1 MSVIQVPISTH
12 VSATEKGN
20 KVVSIP
26 GPAKVC
32 PSTSPRLCTLLR
44 RITNREMS
52 TAKAIKVRKAAR
64 KERIVA
70 SMASMPCEESEN
82 RRAIKVPTAATV
94 RNSVSAGMRASR

>member
-1 MSVIQVPISTH
+1 
-12 VSATEKGN
+12 
-20 KVVSIP
+20 
-26 GPAKVC
+26 
-32 PSTSPRLCTLLR
+32 
-44 RITNREMS
+44 MS

-82 RRAIKVPTAATV
+82 RRAIKVTTAATV